1 MQQKIL
7 ISRSY
12 PLKRQENIE
21 IMPFYVD
28 YKGLLIYMVTR
39 MVAQFVSSGRT
50 RLFIGEIHIHGAGRV
65 GKGALSENSVVLRCC
80 SAAVVQSERG

>member
-21 IMPFYVD
+21 IMPFYID

-39 MVAQFVSSGRT
+39 IVAKFVS
-50 RLFIGEIHIHGAGRV
+50 
-65 GKGALSENSVVLRCC
+65 
-80 SAAVVQSERG
+80 